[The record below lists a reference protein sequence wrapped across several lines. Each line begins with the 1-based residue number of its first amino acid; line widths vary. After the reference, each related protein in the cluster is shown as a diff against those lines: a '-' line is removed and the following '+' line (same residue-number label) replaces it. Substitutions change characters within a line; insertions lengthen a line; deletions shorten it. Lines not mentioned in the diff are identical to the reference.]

1 MSNSRAEAFAPA
13 TVANLGVG
21 FDILGVAVSGS
32 GDVISVEKTVEL
44 GAKMIHIDGDN
55 GRLPME
61 ADQNLATIAANAL
74 LKAVNADFGVG
85 IRLQKGL
92 PLSSGLGSSAASSVA
107 AVVAVNALL
116 DKPLEHKALLPYAM
130 EGEAFVSGY
139 HADNVAPCLLGGMT
153 LILGTKIDDITQLP
167 IPDNF
172 WLALVTPNV
181 AVPTA
186 EARAVLP
193 ATIPLKTMVQQT
205 AAAAKLID
213 AIYRGDLV
221 AMAVAMEEDGVI
233 EPARAHLMPCIDDVK
248 REAKAAGAYS
258 VVIGGAGPTLCAI
271 CDGEAKAAEV
281 VAAMQAVY
289 DAANIESISRISQI
303 LTQGAHLI
311 SAS

>member
-44 GAKMIHIDGDN
+44 GAKMIHISGDN

-74 LKAVNADFGVG
+74 LQAVNADFGVG

-167 IPDNF
+167 IPKNF
-172 WLALVTPNV
+172 WLALVTPDV

-213 AIYRGDLV
+213 AIYRGDLE

-289 DAANIESISRISQI
+289 NDANIDSITRISQI
-303 LTQGAHLI
+303 LEQGAHLI